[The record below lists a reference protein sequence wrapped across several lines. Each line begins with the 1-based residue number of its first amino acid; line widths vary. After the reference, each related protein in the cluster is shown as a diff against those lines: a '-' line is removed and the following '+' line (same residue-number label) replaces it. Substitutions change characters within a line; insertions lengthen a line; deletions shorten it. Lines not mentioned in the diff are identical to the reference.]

1 MLVLMVYDKAGKLIA
16 DVTIEE
22 LNIAIANNEIEITP
36 KTEGED
42 GVLESAVQDLDP
54 MCQRV
59 EEIKLIIDLYNKI
72 NGNTIEGKNFTSVN
86 DMMVYLQRLNPNAI
100 NLYNDMKIIANSL
113 IADGKI
119 IST

>member
-1 MLVLMVYDKAGKLIA
+1 MR
-16 DVTIEE
+16 
-22 LNIAIANNEIEITP
+22 
-36 KTEGED
+36 
-42 GVLESAVQDLDP
+42 
-54 MCQRV
+54 QRV

-119 IST
+119 ISTDVEYKTPNEIVAESKKHLIKQLVKRRKKIIVLVITSILLILKIAKYILKSVS